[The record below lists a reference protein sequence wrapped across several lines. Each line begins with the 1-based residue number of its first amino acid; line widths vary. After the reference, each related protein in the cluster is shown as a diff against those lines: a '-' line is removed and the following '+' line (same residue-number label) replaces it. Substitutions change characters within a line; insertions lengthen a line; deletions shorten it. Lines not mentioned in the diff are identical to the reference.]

1 VASHEG
7 SAFRSGSACPRAVKP
22 RSRRAET
29 TSMDT
34 SSLTVADKLAI
45 ADTTLR
51 IAVAMFLA
59 LIAFS
64 ELLTFASS

>member
-1 VASHEG
+1 VHVRG
-7 SAFRSGSACPRAVKP
+7 AVKP

-29 TSMDT
+29 TTMDT
-34 SSLTVADKLAI
+34 SSLTVADKLAT

-51 IAVAMFLA
+51 IAVTMFLA